1 MQVTIEDMTLNKK
14 ICTCFVSRLTQLLV
28 AIMLVSTGVPVSA
41 QAETQLALNPP
52 DGRVAIGGVITITIE
67 VKNGSDVNAYDLTVK
82 YNSEVITLESWGH
95 GEYLNNVAEVK
106 RVQEPGSF
114 RLAVTQLASSGASGD
129 GSLLNLTFRAKTSG
143 TAQVFISEAKLVT
156 STNEMVYPGLVPGT
170 ISVTEAI
177 LPSAS
182 ATLIPTGTSAPT
194 STIPFTITPPA
205 TRTNTSIPVLTRK
218 PTRTRTPIPAIVV
231 TSISTP
237 GTAMAVTPG
246 KLGVPAT
253 TPTQNTIPTID
264 GSGGVIGMN
273 VTPGSTPSQGV
284 LDQDPASDGEIE
296 KLSTGRDS
304 SADSLVESLYYWV
317 KKIRIENVLMWGLS
331 LQILAILS
339 GLVVLF
345 VSTWKKS

>member
-1 MQVTIEDMTLNKK
+1 
-14 ICTCFVSRLTQLLV
+14 
-28 AIMLVSTGVPVSA
+28 
-41 QAETQLALNPP
+41 
-52 DGRVAIGGVITITIE
+52 
-67 VKNGSDVNAYDLTVK
+67 
-82 YNSEVITLESWGH
+82 
-95 GEYLNNVAEVK
+95 
-106 RVQEPGSF
+106 
-114 RLAVTQLASSGASGD
+114 
-129 GSLLNLTFRAKTSG
+129 
-143 TAQVFISEAKLVT
+143 
-156 STNEMVYPGLVPGT
+156 
-170 ISVTEAI
+170 
-177 LPSAS
+177 
-182 ATLIPTGTSAPT
+182 
-194 STIPFTITPPA
+194 
-205 TRTNTSIPVLTRK
+205 
-218 PTRTRTPIPAIVV
+218 
-231 TSISTP
+231 
-237 GTAMAVTPG
+237 MAVTPG